1 MGIFSRLSD
10 IVNSNIN
17 SILDRAEDPEK
28 IIRLMIQ
35 EMEDTLIEVRSQAA
49 RAIAD
54 KKDVTRRLDRLA
66 TAQAEWTGKAEL
78 ALSKGREDLAKAA
91 LVEKTKLSDTARML
105 GEELELLESGL
116 ARQEEDIQRLETK
129 LREAKAKQ
137 KAILARHQTASSSLR
152 TRRQV
157 HDRRIEDAFQRFEQ
171 MEQRVDAVESQVE
184 AYDLGRAKSLSEE
197 IAELEAESAIEEE
210 LAALKRRMGTRPGAA
225 APAAEPGKE

>member
-10 IVNSNIN
+10 IINSNIN

-54 KKDVTRRLDRLA
+54 RKDVTRRLDRLDG
-66 TAQAEWTGKAEL
+66 AQLEWTGKAEL

-91 LVEKTKLSDTARML
+91 LMEKSKLSETAGLL
-105 GEELELLESGL
+105 GAELELLDNGL

-129 LREAKAKQ
+129 LREAKTKQ
-137 KAILARHQTASSSLR
+137 KSILARHETASSSLR

-157 HDRRIEDAFQRFEQ
+157 HDRRIDDAFQRFEQ
-171 MEQRVDAVESQVE
+171 MEQRVDSVESQVE
-184 AYDLGRAKSLSEE
+184 AYDLGRGKTLAEE
-197 IAELEAESAIEEE
+197 IAELEAESSVEEE
-210 LAALKRRMGTRPGAA
+210 LAALKRRVGSRTATTGAV
-225 APAAEPGKE
+225 PVKE